1 VKERRRSPRKTT
13 QLRGRVYL
21 AGRDYLRCVVRD
33 ISYEGARLDLD
44 DPVEILEVI
53 KLYIP
58 TKNQVAYGNVRW
70 RHGNKVGIA
79 FSKIVPAG
87 KKRRGRG
94 AAEKPGVT
102 LRV

>member
-1 VKERRRSPRKTT
+1 MKERRRSPRKATR
-13 QLRGRVYL
+13 LRGRVYIMS
-21 AGRDYLRCVVRD
+21 RDYLRCVVRD

-44 DPVEILEVI
+44 DPVEILDLI

-58 TKNQVAYGNVRW
+58 TKNQVAYGHVSW
-70 RHGNKVGIA
+70 CHGNKIGIA

-87 KKRRGRG
+87 KKRSDQR
-94 AAEKPGVT
+94 APEKSAVT